1 MSKSNLDVLLERLH
15 QLQIELEQEMEQL
28 LAAKREQ
35 FRYQLH
41 NGKVKF
47 EQSIGKL
54 QQRQK
59 VGIFR
64 YISRASL
71 LLLITSPVIYSLIIP
86 LLLLDLM
93 ANVYQNIC
101 FPVYRIPR
109 VRRRNYLK
117 IDHQHL
123 AYLNGIEKLNC
134 IYCSY
139 ANGLIEF
146 VREISARTEQFWCPI
161 KHAQLTPDP
170 HRLVDNFVD
179 FGDMEAYKKEL
190 NSIRKKISELKD

>member
-41 NGKVKF
+41 NGKIKF

-161 KHAQLTPDP
+161 KHAQRTPDP

-179 FGDMEAYKKEL
+179 FGDMKAYKKEL
-190 NSIRKKISELKD
+190 NSIREKISELKD

>member
-41 NGKVKF
+41 NGKIKF

-109 VRRRNYLK
+109 VNRRNYLK

-161 KHAQLTPDP
+161 KHAQRTPDP

-179 FGDMEAYKKEL
+179 FGDMKAYKKEL
-190 NSIRKKISELKD
+190 NSIREKISELKD